1 MHSIPCGMPISGH
14 ETKTKD
20 LKTARTASR
29 KQHLEGMPQKCA
41 QTRPMTCGRQ
51 RRSPAGTRYACP
63 SQRTVT
69 IPSFGVAVGSA
80 LGACPCIGGAGI
92 TCAPRGSLT
101 KPVDESRDMARR
113 GSQAGPKVSPAFA
126 PTSPAVG
133 SDLCSGR
140 PDQSLAGLLQRW
152 RCCHL
157 GRRQLRCW
165 ETRRWRCV
173 ETVNSMSVTNYEEL
187 GCVEAVLLVLL
198 YVVFKV
204 GELRLCCAH

>member
-1 MHSIPCGMPISGH
+1 MTDASQVQRQFVKGSQQKQCRAKAKVMYSRVHSIPCGMPISGH

-20 LKTARTASR
+20 FKTARTTSH

-51 RRSPAGTRYACP
+51 RSPAGTRYACS

-69 IPSFGVAVGSA
+69 IPSFGVAVGST
-80 LGACPCIGGAGI
+80 LGACPCIGGAGR
-92 TCAPRGSLT
+92 TCAPRGSLA

-113 GSQAGPKVSPAFA
+113 GSQAGPKVSPALA

-140 PDQSLAGLLQRW
+140 PDQSL
-152 RCCHL
+152 
-157 GRRQLRCW
+157 GRAAAA
-165 ETRRWRCV
+165 V
-173 ETVNSMSVTNYEEL
+173 
-187 GCVEAVLLVLL
+187 AVLSS
-198 YVVFKV
+198 
-204 GELRLCCAH
+204 R